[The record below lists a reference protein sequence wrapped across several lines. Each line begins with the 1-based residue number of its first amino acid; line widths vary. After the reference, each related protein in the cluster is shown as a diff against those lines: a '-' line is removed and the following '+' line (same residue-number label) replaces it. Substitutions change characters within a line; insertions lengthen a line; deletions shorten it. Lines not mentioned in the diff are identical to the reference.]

1 MKILSLNC
9 RGFGIPEAIEELRY
23 LVREKG
29 PKILFLSKTRLDMD
43 GFHRLK
49 KKLDFTTG
57 FVVLRI
63 WLGGVL
69 ALIWADCV
77 DLDIQTSSLHH
88 IDALIN

>member
-9 RGFGIPEAIEELRY
+9 RGFRIPKAIEELRY

-29 PKILFLSKTRLDMD
+29 PKILFLSETRLDMD

-57 FVVLRI
+57 FVVLKI
-63 WLGGVL
+63 GLGGVL
-69 ALIWADCV
+69 ALLWADCV

-88 IDALIN
+88 IDALVN

>member
-1 MKILSLNC
+1 MKILSLNY
-9 RGFGIPEAIEELRY
+9 RGLKILDAVKELRC

-29 PKILFLSKTRLDMD
+29 PKIIFLSETLLDMD